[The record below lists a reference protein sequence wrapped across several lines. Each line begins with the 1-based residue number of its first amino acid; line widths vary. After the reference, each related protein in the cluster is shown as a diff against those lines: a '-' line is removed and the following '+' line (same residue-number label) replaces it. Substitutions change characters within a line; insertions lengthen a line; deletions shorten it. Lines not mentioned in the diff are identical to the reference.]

1 MAHIYRSTT
10 FLATKI
16 RLMRMGKI
24 RTPFFRVV
32 VTDARKAR
40 NGLSIEEIGRYVP
53 GQEPSLIEINSE
65 RALYWLGVG
74 AQPSEAVEALLKVTG
89 DWQKFKG
96 LPGTEGTLRVA
107 APKPSK
113 VVAYEAAMK
122 AAANEPAEGA
132 TTLKKKA
139 QEKLAAKANP
149 VTEPESNDAVAEVS
163 EPETVEA
170 VSEVPAQDVTPA
182 EAVVET
188 PAEAVVETP
197 APEAAAE

>member
-1 MAHIYRSTT
+1 MTHIYRSTT

-149 VTEPESNDAVAEVS
+149 VAAESIADEAVS
-163 EPETVEA
+163 EPVVNDA
-170 VSEVPAQDVTPA
+170 VSEVPT
-182 EAVVET
+182 EVVET
-188 PAEAVVETP
+188 PTEVVETP
-197 APEAAAE
+197 TEEAAAE

>member
-1 MAHIYRSTT
+1 
-10 FLATKI
+10 
-16 RLMRMGKI
+16 MRMGKI

-32 VTDARKAR
+32 VTDSRKAR

-74 AQPSEAVEALLKVTG
+74 AQPSEAVEALLKITG
-89 DWQKFKG
+89 DWQKHKG

-107 APKPSK
+107 APRIGKH
-113 VVAYEAAMK
+113 VAYEAAVKNAMD
-122 AAANEPAEGA
+122 EPKEGA

-149 VTEPESNDAVAEVS
+149 VSEVS
-163 EPETVEA
+163 EHTANLDEAPVPAVSEPIANDA
-170 VSEVPAQDVTPA
+170 VSEVPAPEVTT
-182 EAVVET
+182 EAVL
-188 PAEAVVETP
+188 ETP

>member
-1 MAHIYRSTT
+1 
-10 FLATKI
+10 
-16 RLMRMGKI
+16 MRMGKI

-32 VTDARKAR
+32 VTDSRKAR

-74 AQPSEAVEALLKVTG
+74 AQPSQAVEALLKVTG
-89 DWQKFKG
+89 DWQKHKG

-107 APKPSK
+107 APKVGK
-113 VVAYEAAMK
+113 HVAYEAAMK
-122 AAANEPAEGA
+122 QAMDEPKEGA

-139 QEKLAAKANP
+139 QEKLAAKSNP
-149 VTEPESNDAVAEVS
+149 VATESIVVTAIEETLSEAPVS
-163 EPETVEA
+163 DVTPEA
-170 VSEVPAQDVTPA
+170 VSVEEPAV

-188 PAEAVVETP
+188 PTE
-197 APEAAAE
+197 EAAAE

>member
-1 MAHIYRSTT
+1 
-10 FLATKI
+10 
-16 RLMRMGKI
+16 MGKI

-32 VTDARKAR
+32 VTDSRKAR

-89 DWQKFKG
+89 DWQKHKG

-107 APKPSK
+107 APRVGKH
-113 VVAYEAAMK
+113 VAYEAAVKNAMD
-122 AAANEPAEGA
+122 EPKEGA

-149 VTEPESNDAVAEVS
+149 VSEAAPVEEVTEAPVVEAVTEAPVVEAVTEAPVVEAVTEAVAE
-163 EPETVEA
+163 
-170 VSEVPAQDVTPA
+170 TPT
-182 EAVVET
+182 E
-188 PAEAVVETP
+188 
-197 APEAAAE
+197 EAAAE

>member
-1 MAHIYRSTT
+1 
-10 FLATKI
+10 
-16 RLMRMGKI
+16 MRMGKI

-74 AQPSEAVEALLKVTG
+74 AQPSEAVAALLKVTG

-107 APKPSK
+107 APKPAK

-132 TTLKKKA
+132 TTMKKKA
-139 QEKLAAKANP
+139 QEKLAAKSNP
-149 VTEPESNDAVAEVS
+149 VSEPTVDDAVAEVPAR
-163 EPETVEA
+163 EATADLVVETPTQETTPEVVSEA
-170 VSEVPAQDVTPA
+170 VVETP

-188 PAEAVVETP
+188 PAA
-197 APEAAAE
+197 EAAAE

>member
-1 MAHIYRSTT
+1 MTHIYRSTT

-149 VTEPESNDAVAEVS
+149 VVVS
-163 EPETVEA
+163 EEEASPEVP
-170 VSEVPAQDVTPA
+170 EVPAEDVTPEVVS

-188 PAEAVVETP
+188 PAQETTADAVVET
-197 APEAAAE
+197 EAAAE

>member
-132 TTLKKKA
+132 TTMKKKA

-149 VTEPESNDAVAEVS
+149 VTEPSADDAVAEVPAAS
-163 EPETVEA
+163 EVEVNDA
-170 VSEVPAQDVTPA
+170 VSEVPAQETTP
-182 EAVVET
+182 EVVSEVVET
-188 PAEAVVETP
+188 PVE
-197 APEAAAE
+197 EAAAE